1 MGVYKLSAAG
11 GVGTART
18 NYNSFLA
25 GNPKFIPNS
34 YESIATTTVGSGGAA
49 NVEFT
54 SIPSTYTHLQIRG
67 ISRSDSAGLNQ
78 LYFTFNSDTGSNYAN
93 HILYGDGSTAVATK
107 VQPASRMSLGMH
119 AGSSISANIFGVCV
133 VDILDY
139 ATANKNRVARSLPG
153 TDANGSG
160 YVWYSSGLWVNTN
173 AVTSI
178 KIVPENGNFVQY
190 SSFALYGIKGA

>member
-1 MGVYKLSAAG
+1 MPIL
-11 GVGTART
+11 GT
-18 NYNSFLA
+18 
-25 GNPKFIPNS
+25 
-34 YESIATTTVGSGGAA
+34 IASQISGHLTPPDTGAMFPLGMVSVGSAGAA

-54 SIPSTYTHLQIRG
+54 SIPSTYKHLQIRG

-78 LYFTFNSDTGSNYAN
+78 LYFTFNSDTGANYAN
-93 HILYGDGSTAVATK
+93 HILYGDGTSAVATK

-119 AGSSISANIFGVCV
+119 AGSSIAASIFGACV

-173 AVTSI
+173 AITSI

-190 SSFALYGIKGA
+190 SQFALYGIKG